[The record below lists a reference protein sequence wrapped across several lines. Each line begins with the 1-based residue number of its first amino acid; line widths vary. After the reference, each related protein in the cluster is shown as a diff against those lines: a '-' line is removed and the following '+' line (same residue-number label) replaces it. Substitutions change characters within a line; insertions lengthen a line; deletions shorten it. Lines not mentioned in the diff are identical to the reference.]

1 MFKACILPA
10 AAGVLLLSMA
20 TAAMAG
26 EFDNM
31 CTMGLA
37 MGQEVS
43 TDCKINEVIAGLSY
57 CFANDNAKS
66 MFMKDPTG
74 NMAKAKAFYSSKHP
88 T

>member
-10 AAGVLLLSMA
+10 VTGAFLFGMA

-37 MGQEVS
+37 MGKEVK
-43 TDCKINEVIAGLSY
+43 TECKINEVIAGLSY
-57 CFANDNAKS
+57 CFADDGAKS

-74 NMAKAKAFYSSKHP
+74 NLAKAKTFYSTKHP

>member
-10 AAGVLLLSMA
+10 AAGALLLGMA

-37 MGQEVS
+37 MGKEVK
-43 TDCKINEVIAGLSY
+43 TDCKINELVAGLSY
-57 CFANDNAKS
+57 CFANQEAKTA
-66 MFMKDPTG
+66 FMQDPTA
-74 NMAKAKAFYSSKHP
+74 NLAKAKAFYSTKHP
-88 T
+88 S